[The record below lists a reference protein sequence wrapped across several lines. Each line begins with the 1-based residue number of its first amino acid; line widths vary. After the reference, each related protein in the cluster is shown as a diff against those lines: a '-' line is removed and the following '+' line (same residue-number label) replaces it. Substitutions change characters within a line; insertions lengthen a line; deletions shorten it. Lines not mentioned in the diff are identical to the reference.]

1 MKDMQTLI
9 GCALLILL
17 HNEDKVRERSRGQC
31 DAPSNLVIAFSQAYT
46 HARTHARVT

>member
-1 MKDMQTLI
+1 MLI
-9 GCALLILL
+9 GYALLILL